1 MSNMFEEVAL
11 GGLLFSP
18 LVLFAP
24 LAFVLS
30 WITRVVL
37 YKTGLY
43 AKIWRA
49 AWFEVGLYVCYLA
62 LVVYLLGS

>member
-1 MSNMFEEVAL
+1 MFEEVAL

-30 WITRVVL
+30 WITRVIF

>member
-1 MSNMFEEVAL
+1 MFEEVAL

-30 WITRVVL
+30 WITRVIF

-49 AWFEVGLYVCYLA
+49 AWFEVGLFVCYLA

>member
-1 MSNMFEEVAL
+1 MFQELAL
-11 GGLLFSP
+11 AGLLFSP

-24 LAFVLS
+24 LAFLLS
-30 WITRVVL
+30 WLTRVML

-43 AKIWRA
+43 LKIWRV

>member
-1 MSNMFEEVAL
+1 MFKELAF

-24 LAFVLS
+24 LAFILS
-30 WITRVVL
+30 LVTRFVL

-43 AKIWRA
+43 SKIWRV